1 MRLLKL
7 VMVVV
12 VLFTGTAFANEVEWL
27 EGQTWDEIIKMA
39 QDKET
44 QIVIDFY
51 ATWCGPC
58 KMLDEQVYNVADV
71 VETMSSLIN
80 FKVDVDKEEYNELS
94 ALFKIS
100 AMPTVVVCR
109 EDGSEIDR
117 FLGFRPAPAFLS
129 TLQDYLAEK
138 NTYEDIMSR
147 IESDPDNPEL
157 LLLAAEKYSDKNMTA
172 EAKSAL
178 QRVLELDP
186 QNEGG
191 YLAEALPSLGFTE
204 AMSGNIPIAVELFER
219 AILFVEEPAGK
230 AEILGFLAQ
239 MYGQSGDTEKQIAT
253 LKKVIEI
260 VPEEPQALN
269 GIAWA
274 MVEAGIEL
282 EKATDYALKAVVL
295 SGEDPNIMDTLA
307 EIYFKRG
314 MKEDAIKW
322 IEKAIIKD
330 PGSKYFKDQLVKFS
344 SE

>member
-1 MRLLKL
+1 
-7 VMVVV
+7 
-12 VLFTGTAFANEVEWL
+12 
-27 EGQTWDEIIKMA
+27 
-39 QDKET
+39 
-44 QIVIDFY
+44 
-51 ATWCGPC
+51 
-58 KMLDEQVYNVADV
+58 
-71 VETMSSLIN
+71 
-80 FKVDVDKEEYNELS
+80 
-94 ALFKIS
+94 
-100 AMPTVVVCR
+100 
-109 EDGSEIDR
+109 
-117 FLGFRPAPAFLS
+117 
-129 TLQDYLAEK
+129 
-138 NTYEDIMSR
+138 
-147 IESDPDNPEL
+147 
-157 LLLAAEKYSDKNMTA
+157 MTA